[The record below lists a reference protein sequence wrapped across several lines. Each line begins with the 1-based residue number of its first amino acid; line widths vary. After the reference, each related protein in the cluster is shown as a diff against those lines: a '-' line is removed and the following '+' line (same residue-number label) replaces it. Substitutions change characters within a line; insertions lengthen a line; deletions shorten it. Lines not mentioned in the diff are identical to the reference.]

1 MIDTNS
7 HGKFRI
13 QVFKVSTPILFTH
26 KTIVLSVMRSVKS
39 MQVKEA
45 SQKTNPIQFLTTP
58 AFWCNVV
65 SNKHMALLFR
75 CVWK

>member
-26 KTIVLSVMRSVKS
+26 KTILLSVMRSVKS

-45 SQKTNPIQFLTTP
+45 SWEDKSNPILNNP
-58 AFWCNVV
+58 
-65 SNKHMALLFR
+65 
-75 CVWK
+75 CVLM

>member
-26 KTIVLSVMRSVKS
+26 KTILLSVMRSVKS

-45 SQKTNPIQFLTTP
+45 SWEDKSNPILHNP
-58 AFWCNVV
+58 
-65 SNKHMALLFR
+65 
-75 CVWK
+75 CVLM